1 MKRGVSNIAFTVIAL
16 VLLSAM
22 TGCSQI
28 SGLTQTSSS
37 KSPDIVRGAE
47 LAGEWRMDQMIVNV
61 EADKESLILLRL
73 DYGDKADGYFYVE
86 KGNSV
91 SFQITGNSLMYEATA
106 KDEEDSSEVD
116 SDRFS
121 FRASQEQGNTYT
133 LTFRNP
139 SESGQTK
146 ATIFLEVIYPVG
158 GSLFMPIERK

>member
-1 MKRGVSNIAFTVIAL
+1 MTNNVIKIILTVM
-16 VLLSAM
+16 VLLLPTTAY
-22 TGCSQI
+22 GCSQI
-28 SGLTQTSSS
+28 SDLTQGTSS

-47 LAGEWRMDQMIVNV
+47 LGDEWRMDQLLVNV
-61 EADKESLILLRL
+61 EADNESLILLRL
-73 DYGDKADGYFYVE
+73 DYGDKVDGYFYLE
-86 KGNSV
+86 KGNDIK
-91 SFQITGNSLMYEATA
+91 FQITGNSLIYEVNTE
-106 KDEEDSSEVD
+106 DEDSSKVD

-139 SESGQTK
+139 AESGQTK

>member
-1 MKRGVSNIAFTVIAL
+1 M
-16 VLLSAM
+16 VLPLLFA
-22 TGCSQI
+22 TLGCSQI
-28 SGLTQTSSS
+28 SDLTQVSSP
-37 KSPDIVRGAE
+37 KSPDIIRGAE
-47 LAGEWRMDQMIVNV
+47 LGGEWRMDQLIVNV
-61 EADKESLILLRL
+61 EADDESLILLRL
-73 DYGDKADGYFYVE
+73 DYGDKVDGYFYVE
-86 KGNSV
+86 KGSDIN
-91 SFQITGNSLMYEATA
+91 FQITGNSLIYEASTE
-106 KDEEDSSEVD
+106 DEDSSEVT